1 MCGLCGV
8 LGASAH
14 WSEGVALPGAGTAP
28 WMRRQARLRSVALA
42 NAVTAQHGV
51 EVRDWQGTM
60 LVVTGPTGRSELAQ
74 GLDDLWPKIEAVLG
88 GTVDPLDP
96 VLLAALDG

>member
-14 WSEGVALPGAGTAP
+14 WTEGVALPRPVAEP
-28 WMRRQARLRSVALA
+28 WMRRQARLRSVYLA
-42 NAVTAQHGV
+42 NAIVGPLGIQ
-51 EVRDWQGTM
+51 VRDWQGAM
-60 LVVTGPTGRSELAQ
+60 ILITGATGRSELAS

-88 GTVDPLDP
+88 RPLDPLDSD
-96 VLLAALDG
+96 LLKTLDG